1 MRVSSFPDPRAFS
14 WVKKISGKGLTKM
27 DNGKSNLPKLLKPA
41 ELSDQLGVPKP
52 TIYSWV
58 RRGDIPFVK
67 LGGLVRFDPEEI
79 NTWIGE
85 RKHPARK
92 KLLFLREASSQG

>member
-1 MRVSSFPDPRAFS
+1 
-14 WVKKISGKGLTKM
+14 M
-27 DNGKSNLPKLLKPA
+27 DNGNSNLPKLLKPA
-41 ELSDQLGVPKP
+41 ELSEHLAVPKA

-79 NTWIGE
+79 NNWIKE
-85 RKHPARK
+85 RKHPIRK
-92 KLLFLREASSQG
+92 KLLFLREASAQG